1 MSSTEQTDLAMRE
14 KTENGEASQQPAQ
27 GSREAKKQ
35 KQKEKKDK
43 AIGNA
48 EGKAPGPKPG
58 QAGGKKKKMEGA
70 ALIGIDVAKE
80 VDFPE
85 WYQQVLLKGDM
96 LDYYD
101 ISGCY
106 ILKPASQFIW
116 DEIRSWFDAKIKKMG
131 VKNCSFPLFVS
142 EDVLNKEKSHIEGF
156 AAEVAWVTHGGS
168 TKLEK
173 KIAIR
178 PTSETVMY
186 PYYAK
191 WIQSYRDL
199 PLKINQWNSV

>member
-1 MSSTEQTDLAMRE
+1 MSHSREPSKTDLPTRE
-14 KTENGEASQQPAQ
+14 KEHKVDAEKKMQKKTKPEKPIGKA
-27 GSREAKKQ
+27 EAKIPQSK
-35 KQKEKKDK
+35 
-43 AIGNA
+43 
-48 EGKAPGPKPG
+48 
-58 QAGGKKKKMEGA
+58 GGKKKKEGA
-70 ALIGIDVAKE
+70 LLIGIDVSKD

-106 ILKPASQFIW
+106 ILKPASQFVW
-116 DEIRSWFDAKIKKMG
+116 DEVRTWFDSRIKKMG

-142 EDVLNKEKSHIEGF
+142 EDVLSREKDHIEGF

-173 KIAIR
+173 KIAI
-178 PTSETVMY
+178 
-186 PYYAK
+186 
-191 WIQSYRDL
+191 
-199 PLKINQWNSV
+199 